1 MTTVEVA
8 APAKVN
14 LTLHVTGQRND
25 GYHLIDSLVAFAPV
39 HDRLVI
45 KSGPSLELAVTG
57 TESAMVPSGMQN
69 LALKAASLVKGGAG
83 SSVLLEKLLPV
94 AAGVG
99 GGSADAAAV
108 LRGLAPRH
116 EDLPARARSALA
128 LGADVPM
135 CLSCR
140 PCRVG
145 GIGERIEFVDLP
157 SLPAVLVNPR
167 TPVSTAKVFASLA
180 RKDNRKMPDDLPPA
194 RDVPGAIEW
203 LSEQRNDLE
212 PAALEEA
219 PVIADVLALLRTSL
233 GCGLARVS
241 GSGATCFGLFGDERL
256 AREAKV
262 GIAELH
268 PDWWLAS
275 GQLGDQSELASP
287 RVRPG

>member
-1 MTTVEVA
+1 MTAVEVA

-14 LTLHVTGQRND
+14 LALHVTGQRKD
-25 GYHLIDSLVAFAPV
+25 GYHLIDSLVAFAPI

-45 KSGPSLELAVTG
+45 KSGPSLKLAVTG
-57 TESAMVPSGMQN
+57 AESDMVPSGMQN
-69 LALKAASLVKGGAG
+69 LALKAAALVQGGAG
-83 SSVLLEKLLPV
+83 SSVLLEKRLPV

-108 LRGLAPRH
+108 LRGLAAHH
-116 EDLPARARSALA
+116 EDPPALARSALA

-135 CLSCR
+135 CLACR

-145 GIGERIEFVDLP
+145 GIGEKIRYIDLP
-157 SLPAVLVNPR
+157 SIPAVLVNPR
-167 TPVSTAKVFASLA
+167 TPVSTARVFARLA
-180 RKDNRKMPDDLPPA
+180 RRDNAQMPGGPPPA
-194 RDVPGAIEW
+194 RDMPGVIEW

-219 PVIADVLALLRTSL
+219 PVIADVLALLRASP

-241 GSGATCFGLFGDERL
+241 GSGATCFGLFDDERP
-256 AREAKV
+256 AREAEAR
-262 GIAELH
+262 IAALH

-275 GQLGDQSELASP
+275 GRLGDQSELASP
-287 RVRPG
+287 RVCPG

>member
-1 MTTVEVA
+1 MTAVEVA

-14 LTLHVTGQRND
+14 LALHVTGQRKD

-45 KSGPSLELAVTG
+45 KRGPSLELTVTG
-57 TESAMVPSGMQN
+57 AESAMVPSGMQN
-69 LALKAASLVKGGAG
+69 LALKAAALVQGGAG
-83 SSVLLEKLLPV
+83 SSVLLEKRLPV

-108 LRGLAPRH
+108 LRGLA
-116 EDLPARARSALA
+116 ARRESPPTLARSALA

-135 CLSCR
+135 CLACR

-145 GIGERIEFVDLP
+145 GIGEEIKYIDLP
-157 SLPAVLVNPR
+157 SIPAVLVNPR
-167 TPVSTAKVFASLA
+167 APVSTARVFTRLA
-180 RKDNRKMPDDLPPA
+180 RRDNGQMPGGLPPA
-194 RDVPGAIEW
+194 RDMLGVIEW

-219 PVIADVLALLRTSL
+219 PVIADVLALLRTSP

-241 GSGATCFGLFGDERL
+241 GSGATCFGLFDDERV
-256 AREAKV
+256 AREAEAR
-262 GIAELH
+262 IAALH

-275 GQLGDQSELASP
+275 GRLGDQSELASP
-287 RVRPG
+287 RVCPG

>member
-1 MTTVEVA
+1 MTAVEVA

-14 LTLHVTGQRND
+14 LTLHVTGQRKD

-57 TESAMVPSGMQN
+57 AESAMVPSGMKN
-69 LALKAASLVKGGAG
+69 LALRAAALVQDSAG
-83 SSVLLEKLLPV
+83 SSVLLEKRLPV

-108 LRGLAPRH
+108 LRGLAAHR
-116 EDLPARARSALA
+116 EDLPAIARTALA

-135 CLSCR
+135 CLACR

-145 GIGERIEFVDLP
+145 GIGEEITFVDLSP
-157 SLPAVLVNPR
+157 IPALLVNPR
-167 TPVSTAKVFASLA
+167 TPVSTAKVFAGMARRDNPLMSGSL
-180 RKDNRKMPDDLPPA
+180 PSA
-194 RDVPGAIEW
+194 RDVPGVIEW
-203 LSEQRNDLE
+203 LSAQRNDLE
-212 PAALEEA
+212 PVALKEA
-219 PVIADVLALLRTSL
+219 PVIADVLELLRTSP

-241 GSGATCFGLFGDERL
+241 GSGATCFGLFDDDRL
-256 AREAKV
+256 AREAEAR
-262 GIAELH
+262 IAELH

-275 GQLGDQSELASP
+275 GQLGDQSELALP
-287 RVRPG
+287 RVCPG

>member
-1 MTTVEVA
+1 MTAVEVA

-14 LTLHVTGQRND
+14 LALHVTGQRKD

-45 KSGPSLELAVTG
+45 KSGPSLELEVTG
-57 TESAMVPSGMQN
+57 AESDMVPSGKQN
-69 LALKAASLVKGGAG
+69 LALKAAALVQGGAG
-83 SSVLLEKLLPV
+83 SSVLLEKRLPV

-108 LRGLAPRH
+108 LRGLAAHH
-116 EDLPARARSALA
+116 EDPPALARSALA

-135 CLSCR
+135 CLACR

-145 GIGERIEFVDLP
+145 GIGEKIKYIDLP
-157 SLPAVLVNPR
+157 SIPAVLVNPR
-167 TPVSTAKVFASLA
+167 TPVSTARVFARLA
-180 RKDNRKMPDDLPPA
+180 RRNNVQMPGGPPPA
-194 RDVPGAIEW
+194 RDMPDVIEW

-219 PVIADVLALLRTSL
+219 PVIADVLALLRTSP

-241 GSGATCFGLFGDERL
+241 GSGATCFGLFDDEGP
-256 AREAKV
+256 AREAEAR
-262 GIAELH
+262 IAALH

-275 GQLGDQSELASP
+275 GRLGDQSELASP
-287 RVRPG
+287 RVCPG

>member
-1 MTTVEVA
+1 MTAVEVA

-14 LTLHVTGQRND
+14 LALHVTGQRKD

-57 TESAMVPSGMQN
+57 AESDMVPSGKQN
-69 LALKAASLVKGGAG
+69 LALKAAALVQGGAG
-83 SSVLLEKLLPV
+83 SSVLLEKRLPV

-108 LRGLAPRH
+108 LRGLAAHHGDP
-116 EDLPARARSALA
+116 PALARSALA

-135 CLSCR
+135 CLACR

-145 GIGERIEFVDLP
+145 GIGEKIEYIDLP
-157 SLPAVLVNPR
+157 SIPAVLVNPR
-167 TPVSTAKVFASLA
+167 TPVSTARVFARLA
-180 RKDNRKMPDDLPPA
+180 RRDNVQMPGGPPPA
-194 RDVPGAIEW
+194 RDMPDVIEW

-219 PVIADVLALLRTSL
+219 PVIADVLALLRTSP

-241 GSGATCFGLFGDERL
+241 GSGATCFGLFDDEGL
-256 AREAKV
+256 AREAEAR
-262 GIAELH
+262 IAALH

-275 GQLGDQSELASP
+275 GRLGDQSELASP
-287 RVRPG
+287 RVCPG

>member
-1 MTTVEVA
+1 MTAVEVA

-14 LTLHVTGQRND
+14 LTLHVTGQRKD

-45 KSGPSLELAVTG
+45 KSGPSLDLAVTG
-57 TESAMVPSGMQN
+57 TESAMVPAGMQN
-69 LALKAASLVKGGAG
+69 LALKAAALVQGGTG
-83 SSVLLEKLLPV
+83 SSLLLEKRLPV

-108 LRGLAPRH
+108 LRGLAARH
-116 EDLPARARSALA
+116 EDLPAISRTALA

-135 CLSCR
+135 CLACR

-145 GIGERIEFVDLP
+145 GIGEEITFVDLP
-157 SLPAVLVNPR
+157 SLPAVMINPR
-167 TPVSTAKVFASLA
+167 TPVSTARVFAGLA
-180 RKDNRKMPDDLPPA
+180 RKDNGQMPGNLPPDP
-194 RDVPGAIEW
+194 DVPGVIEW

-212 PAALEEA
+212 PIALKEA
-219 PVIADVLALLRTSL
+219 PVIADVLELLRTSP

-241 GSGATCFGLFGDERL
+241 GSGATCFGLFDDDRL
-256 AREAKV
+256 AREAEAR
-262 GIAELH
+262 IAELH

-287 RVRPG
+287 RICPG

>member
-1 MTTVEVA
+1 MTAVEVA

-14 LTLHVTGQRND
+14 LALHVTGQRKD

-57 TESAMVPSGMQN
+57 AESDMVPSGKQN
-69 LALKAASLVKGGAG
+69 LALKAAALVQGGAG
-83 SSVLLEKLLPV
+83 SSVLLEKRLPV

-108 LRGLAPRH
+108 LRGLAAHH
-116 EDLPARARSALA
+116 EDPPALARSALA

-135 CLSCR
+135 CLACR

-145 GIGERIEFVDLP
+145 GIGEKIEYIDLP
-157 SLPAVLVNPR
+157 SIPAVLVNPR
-167 TPVSTAKVFASLA
+167 TPVSTARVFARLA
-180 RKDNRKMPDDLPPA
+180 RRDNVQMPGGPPPA
-194 RDVPGAIEW
+194 RAMPDVIEW

-219 PVIADVLALLRTSL
+219 PVIADVLALLRTSP

-241 GSGATCFGLFGDERL
+241 GSGATCFGLFDDEGL
-256 AREAKV
+256 AREAEAR
-262 GIAELH
+262 IAALH

-275 GQLGDQSELASP
+275 GRLGDQSELASP
-287 RVRPG
+287 RVCPG

>member
-1 MTTVEVA
+1 MTAVEVA

-14 LTLHVTGQRND
+14 LALHVTGQRKD

-45 KSGPSLELAVTG
+45 KSGPSLELEVTG
-57 TESAMVPSGMQN
+57 AESDMVPSGKQN
-69 LALKAASLVKGGAG
+69 LALKAAALVQGGAG
-83 SSVLLEKLLPV
+83 SSVLLEKRLPV

-108 LRGLAPRH
+108 LRGLAAHH
-116 EDLPARARSALA
+116 EDPPALARSALA

-135 CLSCR
+135 CLACR

-145 GIGERIEFVDLP
+145 GIGEKIKYIDLP
-157 SLPAVLVNPR
+157 SIPAVLVNPR
-167 TPVSTAKVFASLA
+167 TPVSTARVFARLA
-180 RKDNRKMPDDLPPA
+180 RRDNVQMSGGPPPA
-194 RDVPGAIEW
+194 RDMPDVIEW

-219 PVIADVLALLRTSL
+219 PVIADVLALLRTSP

-241 GSGATCFGLFGDERL
+241 GSGATCFGLFDDEGP
-256 AREAKV
+256 AREAEAR
-262 GIAELH
+262 IAALH

-275 GQLGDQSELASP
+275 GRLGDQSELASP
-287 RVRPG
+287 RACPG

>member
-1 MTTVEVA
+1 MTAVEVA

-14 LTLHVTGQRND
+14 LTLHVTGQRKD

-45 KSGPSLELAVTG
+45 RGGPSLELAVTG
-57 TESAMVPSGMQN
+57 PESAMVPTDTQN
-69 LALKAASLVKGGAG
+69 LAVKAAALVHGGTG
-83 SSVLLEKLLPV
+83 SSLLLEKRLPV

-108 LRGLAPRH
+108 LRGLAVQD
-116 EDLPARARSALA
+116 EDLPAIARSALA

-135 CLSCR
+135 CLACR

-145 GIGERIEFVDLP
+145 GIGEEITFVDLP

-167 TPVSTAKVFASLA
+167 TPVSTARVFARLA
-180 RKDNRKMPDDLPPA
+180 RRDNRHMPGSLPPDWDLPG
-194 RDVPGAIEW
+194 VIEW

-219 PVIADVLALLRTSL
+219 PVIADVLALLRTSP

-241 GSGATCFGLFGDERL
+241 GSGATCFGLFDDERL
-256 AREAKV
+256 ARAADV
-262 GIAELH
+262 RIAALH
-268 PDWWLAS
+268 PEWWLAT

-287 RVRPG
+287 RICPD

>member
-1 MTTVEVA
+1 MTAVEVA

-14 LTLHVTGQRND
+14 LTLHVTGQRKD

-45 KSGPSLELAVTG
+45 KSGPSLDLALTG
-57 TESAMVPSGMQN
+57 TESAKVPAGMQN
-69 LALKAASLVKGGAG
+69 LALKAAALVQGGMG
-83 SSVLLEKLLPV
+83 SSLLLEKRLPV

-108 LRGLAPRH
+108 LRGLAARH
-116 EDLPARARSALA
+116 EDLPAMSRTALA

-135 CLSCR
+135 CLACK

-145 GIGERIEFVDLP
+145 GIGEQITFVDLP
-157 SLPAVLVNPR
+157 SLPAVMINPR
-167 TPVSTAKVFASLA
+167 TPVSTARVFAGLA
-180 RKDNRKMPDDLPPA
+180 RKDNGKMPGNLPPA
-194 RDVPGAIEW
+194 QDVPGVIEW

-212 PAALEEA
+212 PVALKEA
-219 PVIADVLALLRTSL
+219 PVIADVLELLRASP

-241 GSGATCFGLFGDERL
+241 GSGATCFGLFDDERL
-256 AREAKV
+256 AREAEAR
-262 GIAELH
+262 IAALH
-268 PDWWLAS
+268 PEWWLAS

-287 RVRPG
+287 RICPG

>member
-1 MTTVEVA
+1 MTAVEVA

-14 LTLHVTGQRND
+14 LTLHVTGRRGD

-45 KSGPSLELAVTG
+45 GSGPSLELAVTG
-57 TESAMVPSGMQN
+57 PESAMVPTGTQN
-69 LALKAASLVKGGAG
+69 LAVKAAALVHGGTG
-83 SSVLLEKLLPV
+83 SSLLLEKRLPV

-108 LRGLAPRH
+108 LRGLAARD
-116 EDLPARARSALA
+116 EALPAIARNALA

-135 CLSCR
+135 CLACR

-145 GIGERIEFVDLP
+145 GIGEEITFVDLP

-167 TPVSTAKVFASLA
+167 TPVSTARVFARLE
-180 RKDNRKMPDDLPPA
+180 RRDNGHMPGSLPPA
-194 RDVPGAIEW
+194 RDVPGVIEW

-219 PVIADVLALLRTSL
+219 PVIADVLAVLRTSP

-241 GSGATCFGLFGDERL
+241 GSGATCFGLFDDERL
-256 AREAKV
+256 ARAADIR
-262 GIAELH
+262 IAALH
-268 PDWWLAS
+268 PEWWLAT
-275 GQLGDQSELASP
+275 GKLGDQSQLASP
-287 RVRPG
+287 RACPG

>member
-1 MTTVEVA
+1 MTAVEVA

-14 LTLHVTGQRND
+14 LTLHVTGQRED

-45 KSGPSLELAVTG
+45 KSGPTLELAVTG
-57 TESAMVPSGMQN
+57 TESETVPAGMRN
-69 LALKAASLVKGGAG
+69 LALKAAALVQGDRG
-83 SSVLLEKLLPV
+83 SSVMLEKLLPV

-108 LRGLAPRH
+108 LRGLAAHH
-116 EDLPARARSALA
+116 EDLPAFAPGALA

-135 CLSCR
+135 CLACK

-145 GIGERIEFVDLP
+145 GIGERITFVDLP
-157 SLPAVLVNPR
+157 PLPAVLVNPR
-167 TPVSTAKVFASLA
+167 TPVSTAKVFARLA
-180 RKDNRKMPDDLPPA
+180 RRDNRQMPGDLPPA
-194 RDVPGAIEW
+194 RDVPGVIEW

-212 PAALEEA
+212 PASLEEA
-219 PVIADVLALLRTSL
+219 PVIADVLALLRTSP

-256 AREAKV
+256 AREAEV
-262 GIAELH
+262 RIAALH
-268 PDWWLAS
+268 PAWWLAT

-287 RVRPG
+287 RVCPD

>member
-1 MTTVEVA
+1 MTAVEVA

-14 LTLHVTGQRND
+14 LTLHVTGQRKD

-57 TESAMVPSGMQN
+57 TEASTVPAGMQN
-69 LALKAASLVKGGAG
+69 LALKAAALVQGDKG
-83 SSVLLEKLLPV
+83 SSVMLEKLLPV

-108 LRGLAPRH
+108 LRGLAARH
-116 EDLPARARSALA
+116 EDLPALARGALA

-135 CLSCR
+135 CLACR
-140 PCRVG
+140 PCRAG
-145 GIGERIEFVDLP
+145 GIGEKITFVDLP
-157 SLPAVLVNPR
+157 PLPAVLVNPR
-167 TPVSTAKVFASLA
+167 TPVSTAKVFARLA
-180 RKDNRKMPDDLPPA
+180 RRDNRQMPGDLPQA
-194 RDVPGAIEW
+194 RDVPGVINW

-212 PAALEEA
+212 PAALDEA
-219 PVIADVLALLRTSL
+219 PAIADVLALLRTSP

-241 GSGATCFGLFGDERL
+241 GSGATCFGLFDDERL
-256 AREAKV
+256 AREAEV
-262 GIAELH
+262 RIAALRPE
-268 PDWWLAS
+268 WWLAS

-287 RVRPG
+287 RVRED

>member
-14 LTLHVTGQRND
+14 LTLHVTGRRKD

-45 KSGPSLELAVTG
+45 KSGPSLDLAVAG
-57 TESAMVPSGMQN
+57 TESAMVPAGMQN
-69 LALKAASLVKGGAG
+69 LALKAAALVQGGAG
-83 SSVLLEKLLPV
+83 SSLLLEKCLPV

-108 LRGLAPRH
+108 LRGLATH
-116 EDLPARARSALA
+116 DEDLPDIARSALA

-135 CLSCR
+135 CLACR

-145 GIGERIEFVDLP
+145 GIGEEITFIDLP

-167 TPVSTAKVFASLA
+167 TPVSTAKVFAGLA
-180 RKDNRKMPDDLPPA
+180 RKDNRQMPDDLPPA
-194 RDVPGAIEW
+194 RDVPGVIEW

-212 PAALEEA
+212 PVALKEA
-219 PVIADVLALLRTSL
+219 PVIADVLELLRTSP

-241 GSGATCFGLFGDERL
+241 GSGATCFGLFDDERL
-256 AREAKV
+256 AREAEAR
-262 GIAELH
+262 IAALH
-268 PDWWLAS
+268 PEWWLAS

-287 RVRPG
+287 RVCPG